1 MTTPI
6 ARVDDFQPGQHVTF
20 TKTFTEDDLRR
31 FIEITGDTNPV
42 HLDEEY
48 ARTTRFGR
56 RVAHGMLTAGF
67 ISTVLGTKLPGPG
80 TIYLS
85 QSLRF
90 LAPVYPGDTITATA
104 RIERY
109 DEQRGR
115 MTLSTVCSNGAGEQ
129 VLTGEAEVLY
139 RP

>member
-1 MTTPI
+1 M
-6 ARVDDFQPGQHVTF
+6 ANWQVGDSAEF
-20 TKTFTEDDLRR
+20 TKTIGDEDIQRYA
-31 FIEITGDTNPV
+31 EITGDTNPV

-80 TIYLS
+80 TIYLG
-85 QSLRF
+85 QTLRF
-90 LAPVYPGDTITATA
+90 LAPVYPGDTITATV

-109 DEQRGR
+109 DEARGH
-115 MTLSTVCSNGAGEQ
+115 MTLSTVCANGAGEP
-129 VLTGEAEVLY
+129 VMTGEAEVLY

>member
-1 MTTPI
+1 M
-6 ARVDDFQPGQHVTF
+6 AEWQVGDSAQF
-20 TKTFTEDDLRR
+20 TKTIGDEDIQRYA
-31 FIEITGDTNPV
+31 EITGDTNPV

>member
-1 MTTPI
+1 M
-6 ARVDDFQPGQHVTF
+6 AEWQVGDSAQF
-20 TKTFTEDDLRR
+20 TKTIGDEDIQRYA
-31 FIEITGDTNPV
+31 EITGDTNPV
-42 HLDEEY
+42 HLDETY

-56 RVAHGMLTAGF
+56 RVVHGMLTAGF

-80 TIYLS
+80 TIYLG

-129 VLTGEAEVLY
+129 VLTGDAEVLY

>member
-1 MTTPI
+1 MPKW
-6 ARVDDFQPGQHVTF
+6 RVGDSAQF
-20 TKTFTEDDLRR
+20 TRMVRAEDIERYA
-31 FIEITGDTNPV
+31 EITGDRNPV

-56 RVAHGMLTAGF
+56 RVAHGMLTAGY
-67 ISTVLGTKLPGPG
+67 ISSVLGTEMPGPG
-80 TIYLS
+80 TIYLG

-90 LAPVYPGDTITATA
+90 LTPVYPGDTITATA

-109 DEQRGR
+109 DAERGR
-115 MTLSTVCSNGAGEQ
+115 MTLSTVCTNSEGQQ

>member
-1 MTTPI
+1 M
-6 ARVDDFQPGQHVTF
+6 AEWQVGDSAQF
-20 TKTFTEDDLRR
+20 TKTIGDEDIQRYA
-31 FIEITGDTNPV
+31 EITGDTNPV
-42 HLDEEY
+42 HLDETY

-56 RVAHGMLTAGF
+56 RVVHGMLTAGF

-80 TIYLS
+80 TIYLG

-115 MTLSTVCSNGAGEQ
+115 MTLSTVCSNSAGEQ
-129 VLTGEAEVLY
+129 VLTGDAEVLY

>member
-1 MTTPI
+1 M
-6 ARVDDFQPGQHVTF
+6 AEWQVGDSAQF
-20 TKTFTEDDLRR
+20 TKTIGDEDIQRYA
-31 FIEITGDTNPV
+31 EITGDTNPV
-42 HLDEEY
+42 HLDETY

-56 RVAHGMLTAGF
+56 RVVHGMLTAGF

-80 TIYLS
+80 TIYLG

-90 LAPVYPGDTITATA
+90 LAPVYPGDTITATV

-129 VLTGEAEVLY
+129 VLTGDAEVLY